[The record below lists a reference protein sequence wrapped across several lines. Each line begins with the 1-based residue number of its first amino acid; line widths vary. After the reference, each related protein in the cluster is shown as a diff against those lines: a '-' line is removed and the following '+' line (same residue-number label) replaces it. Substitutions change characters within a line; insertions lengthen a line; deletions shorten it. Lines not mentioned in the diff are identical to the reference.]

1 MTPSTPSASADWAVT
16 LDIVFPNHANPLG
29 TLFGGRVLELMD
41 INASIACQRFCRH
54 AVVTASTEAVDFRNP
69 IYVGEI
75 IELKSRVAWTG
86 KTSMI
91 VRCEVHGENPLSGE
105 RRLCTI
111 GHLNFVAIGA
121 NGKPTPVPAL
131 EVTSPLERHHFEV
144 AQAVREAML
153 LRRSAATYKPS
164 SET

>member
-1 MTPSTPSASADWAVT
+1 MPTKDKPAADWVVAV
-16 LDIVFPNHANPLG
+16 DIVFPNHANPLG

-41 INASIACQRFCRH
+41 INASIACQRFCRE

-121 NGKPTPVPAL
+121 DGKPTAVPRVEAK
-131 EVTSPLERHHFEV
+131 TSLERHHYKV
-144 AQAVREAML
+144 AAAVREAML
-153 LRRSAATYKPS
+153 LRRKNASYQPS
-164 SET
+164 DTPV